1 MSVQPLLVAT
11 LTDLTA
17 GEEPYPAVKVRR
29 EPAKRFP
36 SETLEVG
43 QPIVCVSRYDGF
55 RGAKCWTNFHP
66 RPVQCATANE
76 AEVKR
81 LLKEVTPP
89 EWKALQEA
97 IRRLPKP
104 LRPGLYRLSADP

>member
-1 MSVQPLLVAT
+1 VKPLLVAT

-17 GEEPYPAVKVRR
+17 GDQPYPAVKVRR

-36 SETLEVG
+36 GDALKVG
-43 QPIVCVSRYDGF
+43 RPVVCVSRYDGASGD
-55 RGAKCWTNFHP
+55 RCWSNFHP
-66 RPVQCATANE
+66 RPVQCATASE

-81 LLKEVTPP
+81 LLKEVPASQW
-89 EWKALQEA
+89 EALQAA

-104 LRPGLYRLSADP
+104 LRPGLYRLTDDP